1 MNWLSFLLNLPLRPS
16 LRYTIPSLGYQTQ
29 PPGGINEGPSEEI
42 TCEHY
47 IGDDGSS
54 STIKIL
60 DIESTTVALRSLRMN
75 VLKSPGTHWAKEL
88 IIDSGANA
96 SLVCEGRLLNKLV
109 PLCSKVKGIDDTL
122 LLDVKGQGSLR
133 IKLENGTIIEIK
145 GVLYVPDSKFNLVW
159 YH

>member
-1 MNWLSFLLNLPLRPS
+1 
-16 LRYTIPSLGYQTQ
+16 
-29 PPGGINEGPSEEI
+29 
-42 TCEHY
+42 
-47 IGDDGSS
+47 
-54 STIKIL
+54 
-60 DIESTTVALRSLRMN
+60 MN
-75 VLKSPGTHWAKEL
+75 VLKSPGPHWAKEL

-109 PLCSKVKGIDDTL
+109 PLYSKVKGIDDTL